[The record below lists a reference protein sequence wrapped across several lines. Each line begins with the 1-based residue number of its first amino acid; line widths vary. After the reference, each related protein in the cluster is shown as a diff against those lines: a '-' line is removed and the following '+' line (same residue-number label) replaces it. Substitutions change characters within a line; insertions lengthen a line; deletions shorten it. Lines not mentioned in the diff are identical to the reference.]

1 MNTIEQY
8 DEVAMLEDMP
18 EENLRRGCVGVVI
31 EKYNEDAFEVEF
43 SEQSTGIDY
52 AMAVLK
58 NDQLLKLYFAGQS

>member
-1 MNTIEQY
+1 VNTIEQY
-8 DEVAMLEDMP
+8 DQMAVLVDIP

-52 AMAVLK
+52 AMVVLK
-58 NDQLLKLYFAGQS
+58 NNQLMKLYFSGQS